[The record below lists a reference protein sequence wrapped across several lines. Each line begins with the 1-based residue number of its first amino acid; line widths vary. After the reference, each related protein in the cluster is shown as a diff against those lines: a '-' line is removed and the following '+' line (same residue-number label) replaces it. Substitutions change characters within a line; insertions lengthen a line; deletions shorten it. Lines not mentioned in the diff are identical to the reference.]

1 MDNEQMIGT
10 PGSMNTMSE
19 IMTLAATRGFVTAFR
34 VTPKGLFAAEPER
47 YFSPA
52 QTHIENFYRFEG
64 ASNPDDMSILYLIK
78 TRDGSKGT
86 LVDAYGTYADSLT
99 SDFIKK
105 VEDIHKAP
113 SA

>member
-1 MDNEQMIGT
+1 MDNEHIVGT
-10 PGSMNTMSE
+10 TGSMNTMSE
-19 IMTLAATRGFVTAFR
+19 IMTLASSRGYVTAFR

-52 QTHIENFYRFEG
+52 QTHIDNFYRFEG
-64 ASNPDDMSILYLIK
+64 VSNPDDMSILYLIE
-78 TRDGSKGT
+78 TSDGTKGT
-86 LVDAYGTYADSLT
+86 LVDAYGTYSDSLT